1 MWPQAK
7 ESLAP
12 PEAARGRKSP
22 PLEPSER
29 RWLSRHFYLGL
40 AASRTVRI
48 KFYCLN
54 SSVCGTLLWQLW
66 NENIC
71 CYINKQEM
79 SQSSA
84 IAGLQMWMRAP
95 DTPIQWTLPSPTVIA
110 KELGHYEKQGERGNR
125 IGPRELRWKAWIQWT
140 QRLASSHIVCSKSKK
155 TEMCDGNIYS
165 QVRLILWLLPIGSS
179 VSRAGRKDGHPQPTA
194 TSQGC
199 DFFFLLSSFYFK
211 QCVNHCNK
219 YV

>member
-140 QRLASSHIVCSKSKK
+140 QRLASSHIVCSIPYLVSWSL
-155 TEMCDGNIYS
+155 MFRVPVPFIANLY
-165 QVRLILWLLPIGSS
+165 VAWLPLLLPGAVQSYWDTFS
-179 VSRAGRKDGHPQPTA
+179 
-194 TSQGC
+194 
-199 DFFFLLSSFYFK
+199 
-211 QCVNHCNK
+211 
-219 YV
+219 